1 MYRRR
6 NQKQVQNDQPV
17 EKKEQPKK
25 EEPVI
30 KYVVQQRG
38 AAVSGLGT
46 VPMLN
51 TLRDIN
57 YLDLKAGYSV
67 PKKFVVDTLLSSGYL
82 NADFSFYNT
91 KTSDQTTYATDDGD
105 WDTLYDVTTSYT
117 RSVFAPGD
125 LIMFETDRTGS
136 NEGNLTVGFLIDTVY
151 KAGSNGTFEVDS
163 KLNYAPPKK
172 LEGEGEETNNFDVVI
187 SSVTATNGVVYMFK
201 ANAKLEDIKAHLS
214 YSGDNFQDYDHLRK
228 LEPTNMSQSAGVNSA
243 YYDPSTNPYG
253 SKPVSPNHKGEND
266 QFIPSVSPTVSTATE
281 QFNLSSGAVVDGWI
295 IYMYSSANLSGS
307 EVAVTKDNVAKIT
320 GDVIRAEKVTITTLG
335 NKLLNIGNTFQIP
348 YGSTSVQ
355 YNGNSLK
362 FASEP
367 LNSVQYQKKY
377 GDTVGAKTLSAKSV
391 VIYTLKKCIDEHQPE
406 E

>member
-25 EEPVI
+25 EQPVI

-57 YLDLKAGYSV
+57 YLDLKSGNSV
-67 PKKFVVDTLLSSGYL
+67 PMKFVVDTLLSSGYL

-91 KTSDQTTYATDDGD
+91 RADQTTYTTDDGD
-105 WDTLYDVTTSYT
+105 WEAIYKETTNYT

-125 LIMFETDRTGS
+125 LIMFETNATSS
-136 NEGNLTVGFLIDTVY
+136 NVGNLTVGFLIDTVY
-151 KAGSNGTFEVDS
+151 KAGSNGSFEVDS
-163 KLNYAPPKK
+163 KLNYTPPKK
-172 LEGEGEETNNFDVVI
+172 LEGEADQTNNFDVVL

-201 ANAKLEDIKAHLS
+201 YNAKLEDIKQYLS
-214 YSGDNFQDYDHLRK
+214 YSGNTLQDYDHLRK
-228 LEPTNMSQSAGVNSA
+228 LEPTNMSEPAGVNST

-266 QFIPSVSPTVSTATE
+266 QYIPSVSPTEPTATS

-295 IYMYSSANLSGS
+295 IYMYSSTNLAS
-307 EVAVTKDNVAKIT
+307 ADVTKANVATIT

-335 NKLLNIGNTFQIP
+335 NKLLNLGNTFQIP
-348 YGSTSVQ
+348 YDGSSVQ

-362 FASEP
+362 FACEP

-377 GDTVGAKTLSAKSV
+377 GDTVGAKTLSATNIA
-391 VIYTLKKCIDEHQPE
+391 IYSLQKCVDEHQPDD
-406 E
+406 

>member
-57 YLDLKAGYSV
+57 YLDLKTGNSV
-67 PKKFVVDTLLSSGYL
+67 PQKFVVDTLLSSGYL
-82 NADFSFYNT
+82 NADFTFYNT
-91 KTSDQTTYATDDGD
+91 KAGQTTYTADEGD
-105 WDTLYDVTTSYT
+105 WNALYKETTNYT

-125 LIMFETDRTGS
+125 LIMFETNATGS
-136 NEGNLTVGFLIDTVY
+136 NVGNLTVGFLIDTVY
-151 KAGSNGTFEVDS
+151 KAGDNGSFVVDS
-163 KLNYAPPKK
+163 KLNYTPPKK
-172 LEGEGEETNNFDVVI
+172 LEGEADQTNNFDVVL

-201 ANAKLEDIKAHLS
+201 AEAKLDDIKAYLS
-214 YSGDNFQDYDHLRK
+214 YSGNTLQDYDHLRK
-228 LEPTNMSQSAGVNSA
+228 LEPTNMSEPAGVNST

-253 SKPVSPNHKGEND
+253 SKPVAPNHKGEND
-266 QFIPSVSPTVSTATE
+266 QYLPSVSPAESTATD
-281 QFNLSSGAVVDGWI
+281 QFNLSSGAIVDGWI
-295 IYMYSSANLSGS
+295 IYMYSSTDLSS
-307 EVAVTKDNVAKIT
+307 ADVTKANIATIT

-335 NKLLNIGNTFQIP
+335 NKLLNLGNTFQIP
-348 YGSTSVQ
+348 YGGSSVQ

-377 GDTVGAKTLSAKSV
+377 GDTVGTKTLSAKNIK
-391 VIYTLKKCIDEHQPE
+391 IYSLQKCVDEHQSSD
-406 E
+406 

>member
-281 QFNLSSGAVVDGWI
+281 QFNLSSGAVVDGW
-295 IYMYSSANLSGS
+295 
-307 EVAVTKDNVAKIT
+307 TD
-320 GDVIRAEKVTITTLG
+320 
-335 NKLLNIGNTFQIP
+335 
-348 YGSTSVQ
+348 
-355 YNGNSLK
+355 
-362 FASEP
+362 
-367 LNSVQYQKKY
+367 
-377 GDTVGAKTLSAKSV
+377 
-391 VIYTLKKCIDEHQPE
+391 
-406 E
+406 